1 MQRWM
6 TMLCCSLALAFSAVS
21 AGAQSAMGP
30 APVPAKGT
38 LVIAGGSLHFDN
50 TAVWERIVQLAGG
63 KGARIA
69 VFPSASSNP
78 KRAGTTLVEVLNRA
92 GAQAFYV
99 PVAVRL
105 DGTDYRQAVLDP
117 ALVAQ
122 VRSATGIF
130 FSGGDQARITQA
142 LRTADGGSTP
152 MLDAIWEVYRNG
164 GVIAGTSAGAA
175 IMSETMFYDARPI
188 LGLLKHGIRDG
199 KDVARGLG
207 FIGPDVF
214 VDQHLLI
221 RGRFARMMPAML
233 AKNYKLGLGVDENT
247 AMVVSG
253 SSVEV
258 IGYKGVLLVDLSD
271 ASTDPSVG
279 RFNIKNAK
287 LSYLERGDKFDL
299 ATRTFTPSR
308 EKAGGKIDP
317 ANPYFKA
324 TRFFPD
330 ILGNT
335 AVVDLMQDLIDN
347 RHTEM
352 LGLAFGNP
360 QGDMPEVGFEFRFR
374 KEADSV
380 GYYTGALGTENYSV
394 LNIHL
399 DVRPVTMQLPLYK

>member
-6 TMLCCSLALAFSAVS
+6 TILCCSLALALSATS
-21 AGAQSAMGP
+21 AGAQSVPGP
-30 APVPAKGT
+30 IPAKGS
-38 LVIAGGSLHFDN
+38 LVIAGGSLQFDN
-50 TAVWERIVQLAGG
+50 TAVWERIVELAGG
-63 KGARIA
+63 KGAKIA
-69 VFPSASSNP
+69 VFPSASTNP
-78 KRAGTTLVEVLNRA
+78 KRAGATLVDVLNRA
-92 GAQAFYV
+92 GAQAFFV

-105 DGTDYRQAVLDP
+105 EESDYRQAVLDP

-130 FSGGDQARITQA
+130 FSGGDQARITKA
-142 LRTADGGSTP
+142 LRTADGNSTP
-152 MLDAIWEVYRNG
+152 MLDAIWEVYRKG

-214 VDQHLLI
+214 IDQHLLV

-233 AKNYKLGLGVDENT
+233 AKHYKLGLGVDENT

-253 SSVEV
+253 TSVEV
-258 IGYKGVLLVDLSD
+258 IGYKGVLVVDLSE
-271 ASTDPSVG
+271 ASTDASVG
-279 RFNIKNAK
+279 RFNISNAR
-287 LSYLERGDKFDL
+287 LSYLDRGDKFDF
-299 ATRTFTPSR
+299 ATRVFTPSK

-317 ANPYFKA
+317 ANPYFRS
-324 TRFFPD
+324 TRYFPD
-330 ILGNT
+330 ILGNS
-335 AVVDLMQDLIDN
+335 AVLDLMQDLIDN
-347 RHTEM
+347 RHSEM

-360 QGDMPEVGFEFRFR
+360 QGDTPEVGFEFRFR

-380 GYYTGALGTENYSV
+380 GYYTGAFGTESYSV

-399 DVRPVTMQLPLYK
+399 DVRPVKMQLPLYK